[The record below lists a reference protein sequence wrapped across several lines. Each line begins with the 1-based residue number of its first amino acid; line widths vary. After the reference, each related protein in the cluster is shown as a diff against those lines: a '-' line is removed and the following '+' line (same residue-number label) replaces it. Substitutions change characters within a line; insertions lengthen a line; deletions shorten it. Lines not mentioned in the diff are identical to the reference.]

1 MDAEEEALYGTTRLS
16 AAECW
21 DAIRS
26 ADIGRLGV
34 VIDGHPEIFP
44 ITFVVDHATVVFRTG
59 EGTKLD
65 GVLSGN
71 PVAFEVDGYDPE
83 TNRAWSTVIK
93 GTAEVPRGID
103 EMVETVMLHVFP
115 WQAGRKSRYIRIV
128 PTEVTGRRFRV
139 QAGAKDSGSA
149 SELRGPNGAS

>member
-21 DAIRS
+21 DAIRG

-44 ITFVVDHATVVFRTG
+44 ITYVVDHGTVVFRTG

-71 PVAFEVDGYDPE
+71 PVAFEVDGYDQQ
-83 TNRAWSTVIK
+83 TNRAWSAIIK
-93 GTAEVPRGID
+93 GAAEVPRGID
-103 EMVETVMLHVFP
+103 EMVETVMLPIFP

-128 PTEVTGRRFRV
+128 PTEVSGRRFRI
-139 QAGAKDSGSA
+139 QPGARDGRSI
-149 SELRGPNGAS
+149 SEIRRPDVPS